1 MMTEA
6 ERLAA
11 YDRMYAD
18 LLKERDKVLADMD
31 KLRAAGRNRGTT
43 YQQLLAQKLTVQNLI
58 GRFEIYGIKEVRDRQ
73 AQTRLPVLPAE
84 RDLLT
89 AGRTGAGLMGKRD
102 RASGRTAFHIAGG
115 RPLSGRKIP
124 RGKHFGPPRRI

>member
-43 YQQLLAQKLTVQNLI
+43 
-58 GRFEIYGIKEVRDRQ
+58 RR
-73 AQTRLPVLPAE
+73 TRN
-84 RDLLT
+84 T
-89 AGRTGAGLMGKRD
+89 M
-102 RASGRTAFHIAGG
+102 
-115 RPLSGRKIP
+115 
-124 RGKHFGPPRRI
+124 